1 MGWPLSR
8 STNAAASRALYFL
21 ADADFAGDGAAG
33 LAGGFFLAAVAGA
46 AGTRFFL
53 AVMAHLLGRQ
63 LGLGQQH
70 ARRAAAP
77 GEEDYLD
84 RAATSRQ
91 FPTKPRSFLAGP
103 TGGRAQSIYKPA
115 GVARRSLR
123 QRRLCSCQ
131 SSASAT
137 VKTWRS
143 ASDCRPR
150 AGRWRKNS
158 CSCKSGARLSRL
170 KIWLSRARL
179 TWPSRAAAA

>member
-103 TGGRAQSIYKPA
+103 TGACAQSIIHERA
-115 GVARRSLR
+115 GVARRSFR

-131 SSASAT
+131 SSSAAT
-137 VKTWRS
+137 LKTWRNTS
-143 ASDCRPR
+143 ACRPR
-150 AGRWRKNS
+150 AGRWRN
-158 CSCKSGARLSRL
+158 
-170 KIWLSRARL
+170 
-179 TWPSRAAAA
+179 